1 LGATA
6 SQSPVAE
13 ELRTKSSAYQVNRN
27 YRKIIPDL
35 EALEILMSD
44 ARLTFAHGLLEVL
57 DSTASPSIVWFKSLP
72 TDCVK
77 RWALY
82 LLVVEDPGCDRLTYI
97 GSGTSGNEGIKWRWR
112 CYDTRTRLPNG
123 LKKALDVSNKEVLA
137 QLQAQN
143 KALLPKN

>member
-1 LGATA
+1 V

-27 YRKIIPDL
+27 YRKIMPEFDML
-35 EALEILMSD
+35 ELLMSD
-44 ARLTFAHGLLEVL
+44 ARLTFTHRLLEVL
-57 DSTASPSIVWFKSLP
+57 DSLASPIIVWFKNLS
-72 TDCVK
+72 TGCVK

-82 LLVVEDPGCDRLTYI
+82 LLVVEDPDCDRLTYI

-137 QLQAQN
+137 QLQARNQ
-143 KALLPKN
+143 ALLSKN